1 MAPISSTA
9 VSAAGCG
16 TAGRASC
23 DALRAIGVQAALRLG
38 TPACLRCALACTVRP
53 SVPAGALLVHER
65 VVMLAAH
72 WWVIGW
78 LNPQSKMV
86 APQRGCMPV
95 LAHAKAASTQ
105 HKKMLWLRATASG
118 CCATATFQPPD
129 TAQILPDQC
138 RSVLDGLDWS
148 WEDGVFSRVHR
159 LLHLV
164 AIVAACLGFGP
175 PGGMPGSECVQQCLL
190 LPWSAP

>member
-1 MAPISSTA
+1 M
-9 VSAAGCG
+9 
-16 TAGRASC
+16 
-23 DALRAIGVQAALRLG
+23 
-38 TPACLRCALACTVRP
+38 
-53 SVPAGALLVHER
+53 HER

-78 LNPQSKMV
+78 LKPQSKMV

-105 HKKMLWLRATASG
+105 HKKMLWLRATARG
-118 CCATATFQPPD
+118 CCATATFQPRD
-129 TAQILPDQC
+129 TAQILPDKC

-164 AIVAACLGFGP
+164 AAVAACLGFGP